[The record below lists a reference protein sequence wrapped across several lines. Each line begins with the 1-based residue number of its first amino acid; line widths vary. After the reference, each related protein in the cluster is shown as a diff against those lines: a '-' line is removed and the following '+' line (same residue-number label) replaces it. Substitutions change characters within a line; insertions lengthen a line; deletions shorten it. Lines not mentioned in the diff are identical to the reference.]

1 MKLKIRIMQQP
12 AALLLSVILLLNIC
26 FYPAVAW
33 AGEAQLLN
41 DRSADI
47 VNSRA
52 LAGMDMVVPG
62 GLTGAGQVVGI
73 ADSGLDKGSTTD
85 IHPDLE
91 SQSGQMPK
99 VVMLKSFSGRETA
112 DDPSGHG
119 THMAATIAGNGQAS
133 AGKYR
138 GIAPGASIYF
148 QALLDEN
155 NQLHIPSDIN
165 TLFEPAYQAG
175 VRIHV
180 NGWGRAG
187 NYYAPITSQIDKFVW
202 EHPDFLPLFGAGNNG
217 PALAT
222 LTSEAN
228 SKNGL
233 TIGSSQTPRPH
244 LVKDIFAD
252 EGKTF
257 DYGMQYAA
265 DYVLRNGSQDR
276 LADSVMILGGDIPCL
291 QPATIR
297 EAFRK
302 LDLLASSPAAYA
314 CAVCK
319 EGNPPIG
326 GAIVESADQEA
337 GFNIIA
343 FTCTTPF
350 DFNGVF
356 YNPYGITALDMIARK
371 AAEHKIPISLVDML
385 PDIDLPVDLA
395 SLIPVVK
402 TLQLAEKFDSTLVA
416 PQRTIRIL
424 ESLGFETVAGPQ

>member
-1 MKLKIRIMQQP
+1 MQNAIVIFTKVPKVGDTKTRLTEERGGILTPEEARDLYQAFLLDVIDACTAADCSDVYICYNRDGDRDYLQELIMQ
-12 AALLLSVILLLNIC
+12 
-26 FYPAVAW
+26 
-33 AGEAQLLN
+33 
-41 DRSADI
+41 
-47 VNSRA
+47 
-52 LAGMDMVVPG
+52 
-62 GLTGAGQVVGI
+62 
-73 ADSGLDKGSTTD
+73 
-85 IHPDLE
+85 
-91 SQSGQMPK
+91 
-99 VVMLKSFSGRETA
+99 TA
-112 DDPSGHG
+112 
-119 THMAATIAGNGQAS
+119 
-133 AGKYR
+133 
-138 GIAPGASIYF
+138 
-148 QALLDEN
+148 
-155 NQLHIPSDIN
+155 
-165 TLFEPAYQAG
+165 
-175 VRIHV
+175 
-180 NGWGRAG
+180 
-187 NYYAPITSQIDKFVW
+187 
-202 EHPDFLPLFGAGNNG
+202 
-217 PALAT
+217 
-222 LTSEAN
+222 
-228 SKNGL
+228 
-233 TIGSSQTPRPH
+233 RPH